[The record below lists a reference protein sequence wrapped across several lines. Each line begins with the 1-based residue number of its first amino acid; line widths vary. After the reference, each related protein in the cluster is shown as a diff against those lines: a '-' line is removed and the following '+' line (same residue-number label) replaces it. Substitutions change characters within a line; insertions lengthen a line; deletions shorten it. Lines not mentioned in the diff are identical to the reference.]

1 MTVKGTVA
9 DGNVLTYNNAPMLW
23 SAKYDAYAYLVIDT
37 TGKTEAQMKTAAEA
51 AIGEAAGEKTS
62 INYNG
67 DVNATGTV
75 DVNDAQLVYNMYNA
89 KYTSFDSCS
98 REKFLRADMNGD
110 KTLTVNDA
118 AAIVSIILSK

>member
-37 TGKTEAQMKTAAEA
+37 TGKTEAQMNNAAEA
-51 AIGEAAGEKTS
+51 AIGEAKGEKTS
-62 INYNG
+62 ISYGG
-67 DVNATGTV
+67 DVNATSTV

-89 KYTSFDSCS
+89 KYTSFDNCS
-98 REKFLRADMNGD
+98 MEKFLRADVNYD
-110 KTLTVNDA
+110 KTLDVKDA